1 MKTVYVAGSA
11 LDAQIVYDHLHESGF
26 KVFIAGLALSGAVG
40 ELPVN
45 MGPEVKVLEDSDY
58 LSARAMV
65 EDYLESRKNPV
76 SKHTNCIK
84 CGEEIEVGFNQ
95 CWKCGEVIQ

>member
-1 MKTVYVAGSA
+1 MKTVYISESA
-11 LDAQIVYDHLHESGF
+11 LDAQFVYDHLEENGF

-45 MGPEVKVLEDSDY
+45 MGPEVKVLDDSDY

-65 EDYLESRKNPV
+65 EEYLESRNNLIE
-76 SKHTNCIK
+76 KHLNCPK
-84 CGEEIEVGFNQ
+84 CGEAIELGFNQ